1 MNRGRRAT
9 AAVAAYLA
17 AALLAGCGGVTP
29 IRTSFNKGVYQSS
42 QGNHAGAVRE
52 YRAALEEEPADFRAR
67 FNLAAALEDVA
78 AEKRRAASRAEAAG
92 KASEAG
98 ALKAEADAARA
109 EARARYGEVLAARPD
124 DLRSLCNLAAM
135 DFEDAGRG
143 DASAAARAEAALR
156 RATEVHPDVALP
168 ARALAT
174 RALAQGRLADARTWA
189 ERAVAADASDAESQF
204 ALGRVREAEGDLE
217 RAREAY
223 DVALKNEPDDVA
235 TLLAIGRL
243 ERTRARAAAGTPAGD
258 AARTEALIHYRR
270 AAMARRDVY
279 DAHFA
284 LAELEAEAGDDES
297 AVAHLLAAR
306 RLDDAREAA
315 ERPDYESRL
324 AALYER
330 LAAKARGAATR

>member
-1 MNRGRRAT
+1 VNRGRRAAAAAAT
-9 AAVAAYLA
+9 ALSV
-17 AALLAGCGGVTP
+17 ALLAGCGGVTP

-78 AEKRRAASRAEAAG
+78 AEKRRAAARAEAAG
-92 KASEAG
+92 KSSEAG
-98 ALKAEADAARA
+98 ALKAEAEAART
-109 EARARYGEVLAARPD
+109 EARTRYGEVLATRPD

-135 DFEDAGRG
+135 DL
-143 DASAAARAEAALR
+143 EA
-156 RATEVHPDVALP
+156 HPDVALP

-174 RALAQGRLADARTWA
+174 RALAQGRIADARTWA

-279 DAHFA
+279 DAHLA
-284 LAELEAEAGDDES
+284 LAELESEAGDDES

-306 RLDDAREAA
+306 RLDDVREAA
-315 ERPDYESRL
+315 ERPDYEARL